1 MKLKK
6 FVERLSLEDAEVS
19 LGDDSKGTTEV
30 KVDLEE
36 PKEDSSETID
46 EVIEVAVEVDASES
60 IEKDLDKVK
69 AVTVALEQY
78 GDILTQSLARGG
90 LRPEEGQLLNVA
102 LEHFDLVLGL
112 ESQVLSMEDFGGKMS
127 RREATRVSL
136 ENVGDKLKA
145 AGEKIWE
152 LIKELFK
159 KLTEAIS
166 GAKAKS
172 EKLHLFFEDSAKIAK
187 EPVDDAVKADKFEIT
202 LPALVANVGNVG
214 DIATGLI
221 KTVDE
226 VIGFSKEVT
235 SMFEQVKL
243 KVERTDPKST
253 LDVDDV
259 LAMDMFKGQ
268 STIVLG
274 EFISLEVK
282 EAKYFSDIQLQ
293 EPERDNKTVHVP
305 FEEYLRLNGYTK
317 RVSDKMMELHL
328 AIAKD
333 NAERHKA
340 ITAFTRFSPSDKESW
355 KVCHSL
361 SDINK
366 AIGKVHTEV
375 SVIEIILARI
385 IRDVQKE
392 LEKRTS
398 GKSSSGGE

>member
-19 LGDDSKGTTEV
+19 LGDGSKGTTEV

-46 EVIEVAVEVDASES
+46 EVIEAAVEVDASES

-282 EAKYFSDIQLQ
+282 EAKYFSDIRLQ